1 MDMGRGKHT
10 KFFFALEKRNY
21 TAKTMVILKRPDG
34 TVVTEQKQILLKQMR
49 FYEEL
54 YIKDKK
60 VKFQLQN
67 ESGILIDQIQHEMLD
82 ALITVEEMTTAVY
95 GMKMGKTPGLDGL
108 LVEFWTVMPLNR
120 GFM

>member
-1 MDMGRGKHT
+1 MGRGKHT
-10 KFFFALEKRNY
+10 KYLFALEKRNY
-21 TAKTMVILKRPDG
+21 TAKTMVRLKRPDG
-34 TVVTEQKQILLKQMR
+34 TVVTEQKKILLKQMR

-95 GMKMGKTPGLDGL
+95 DMKMGKTPGLDGL